1 MDDELKKLKQ
11 LKEVQE
17 LDEEANSRCSETD
30 VEEDDVS
37 AQPKTCPDTD
47 SSSPASSA
55 HCQRMPSMEG
65 ANNGQWFRDR
75 LHHNE
80 NSGSIVTEPVT
91 PGHRKHSRM
100 VLSDEHNG
108 SDELKQL
115 NEVQEVDEEAHSH
128 HPTPDCETPDIS
140 AQTTSWPGTNSPL
153 PSSVQ
158 SLRMPNLELTGG
170 VRRFRDRL
178 HPTENLRTMAMQSET
193 HAHRKHFQIV
203 LSDEEEGDDCAM
215 ALLRKHPSKSRVS
228 RTAKSAG
235 VVGDQAAICDQS
247 ANIIASEGTKKDQ
260 TKVQAEGGHMLQ
272 NSFKRKEEEFHD
284 TDAWHRVECSHNSFR
299 GRFLLPANLNV
310 KKLKVSVEN
319 GVLTVTIPKL
329 PKPNSHV
336 CDNEIDLIS

>member
-37 AQPKTCPDTD
+37 AQPKSWPDTD

-55 HCQRMPSMEG
+55 HGQRMPSMER

-75 LHHNE
+75 LHHSE
-80 NSGSIVTEPVT
+80 NPGSIVTEPVT

-100 VLSDEHNG
+100 VLSDEHNS

-115 NEVQEVDEEAHSH
+115 NEVHEVDEEAHSH
-128 HPTPDCETPDIS
+128 HPTPDCETPDVS

-153 PSSVQ
+153 QSSVQ
-158 SLRMPNLELTGG
+158 SLRMPNLELTGR
-170 VRRFRDRL
+170 VQRFRDRL
-178 HPTENLRTMAMQSET
+178 HLTENLRTMAMQSET
-193 HAHRKHFQIV
+193 NSDRKHIQIV

-215 ALLRKHPSKSRVS
+215 ALLRTHPSKSRVS
-228 RTAKSAG
+228 RTAKNAG

-260 TKVQAEGGHMLQ
+260 TKVQVEGGQMLQ

-329 PKPNSHV
+329 PKSNSHV
-336 CDNEIDLIS
+336 CDKEID